1 METKSIIKQLEKA
14 LECKDDKELRLRVEV
29 LVDMLKDMPAPLRQ
43 PVFPNNP
50 SPINITPA
58 SPLPTYYE
66 TNDSITKTQTP
77 KVVSKKTP
85 QPRGAGA
92 IVSNGEQITYSRPA
106 GT

>member
-14 LECKDDKELRLRVEV
+14 LECKDDKEVRLRLEV

-43 PVFPNNP
+43 PVSLPSQ
-50 SPINITPA
+50 SPIT
-58 SPLPTYYE
+58 PLPTYYE

-92 IVSNGEQITYSRPA
+92 IVSNGEQINYTRPK